1 MNLLPAKITLEKIIA
16 LYNSMTADEKNVTA
30 IERDL
35 MLSYIRQLYE
45 TFKEGQVIPVQ
56 QPVVLQKTNPIVT
69 PTPVVVKAESARV
82 EQVYQRP
89 TLSPSVETIRTV
101 EEAPRREERIVAPEP
116 PKYIVPTPP
125 PSPQPEPPKYVT
137 PTSSPVHVQQ
147 QSVQRTERK
156 INPDVLELFEIGSG
170 KEISERLANTPIAD
184 LTKGLG
190 LNDRLLNQNELFGGS
205 KVVFDEALKDLNNM
219 SSFDTARAFLEDLA
233 VRYHWMTSEDRK
245 KIAKNFIRF
254 VKRRY

>member
-16 LYNSMTADEKNVTA
+16 LYNSMTADEKNVSV

-45 TFKEGQVIPVQ
+45 TFKDGQVVPTAQTVTVQ
-56 QPVVLQKTNPIVT
+56 KSNPIVT
-69 PTPVVVKAESARV
+69 PTPVIIKAEMQRV
-82 EQVYQRP
+82 EQVYQQP
-89 TLSPSVETIRTV
+89 VPPPQPPVVETKRVMEETPKVV
-101 EEAPRREERIVAPEP
+101 EQRYIAPEPSKPEP
-116 PKYIVPTPP
+116 PKYEYVAPKPP
-125 PSPQPEPPKYVT
+125 P
-137 PTSSPVHVQQ
+137 PVAQ
-147 QSVQRTERK
+147 QSAQRSDRK
-156 INPDVLELFEIGSG
+156 LNPEIYELFDAGSG
-170 KEISERLANTPIAD
+170 KEISDKLANASISD

-233 VRYHWMTSEDRK
+233 FRYNWATNEDRK
-245 KIAKNFIRF
+245 KCAKNFIRF
-254 VKRRY
+254 VKRRFA

>member
-1 MNLLPAKITLEKIIA
+1 MNLLPAKLTLEKIIA
-16 LYNSMTADEKNVTA
+16 LYNSMTSDEKNVTV

-45 TFKEGQVIPVQ
+45 TFKEAQVSSAQ
-56 QPVVLQKTNPIVT
+56 QQTVTTHKSNAIVT
-69 PTPVVVKAESARV
+69 PTPFVVKSETSKP

-89 TLSPSVETIRTV
+89 TPPPQIVETMRVV
-101 EEAPRREERIVAPEP
+101 EEAPRREERLFAPEQ
-116 PKYIVPTPP
+116 PKYVPP
-125 PSPQPEPPKYVT
+125 PEPPKYVA
-137 PTSSPVHVQQ
+137 PAPPP
-147 QSVQRTERK
+147 VQRTERK
-156 INPDVLELFEIGSG
+156 TNSEIVALFDIGNGS
-170 KEISERLANTPIAD
+170 EISDRIANSPISD

-233 VRYHWMTSEDRK
+233 ARYNWSATEDRK
-245 KIAKNFIRF
+245 KCAKVFIRF
-254 VKRRY
+254 VKRRFG